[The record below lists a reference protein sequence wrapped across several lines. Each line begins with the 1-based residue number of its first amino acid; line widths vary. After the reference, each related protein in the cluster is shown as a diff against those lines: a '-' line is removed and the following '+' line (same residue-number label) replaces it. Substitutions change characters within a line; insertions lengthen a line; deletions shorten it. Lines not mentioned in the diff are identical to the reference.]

1 MLGRDELLIFSM
13 RFGNLDTRSVVV
25 ARAFFHAATKLSD
38 DDEDILPQE
47 DSSDVKL
54 SVYGCF
60 SELFPEHVVS
70 KECGSITAK
79 TGLTRLQFNK
89 IGYEMYVKEQSRRV
103 PAPRAKPGN
112 PGYGF
117 RRAKW
122 RNVGDGAED
131 QSAMQE
137 TLQAVGLPKARCD
150 YVRMRVDQFRTAWE
164 QARRPSRPAGP
175 GRPRGRA
182 RGDKTEDTSPEP
194 AGTLLDS
201 LPTGMPTGTCLGIVN
216 PPPKPEISSWQYA
229 HHLPHGGGARTQHGL
244 NSPGVNALLAHRPL
258 AQRPLASIQQTPSVT
273 GGMSSMFLSSN
284 VGNGGQ
290 WPVTV
295 QAQPSSLPGVNW
307 ALGTGSSSPFSAG
320 HMNQFHQQLFNSSA
334 SRLSSVGGEPKLF
347 AGTDIGGISNILL
360 SGLTPG
366 LVVAGLGGCL
376 GGQGGL
382 GGLGRGLE
390 GASNSIG
397 SHENLS
403 RALHVSA
410 FDSPGN
416 VPRLFGTAHT
426 AKRVRGEERDDE
438 EEAGEEMAAK
448 GGRKR
453 SNRVSSSKVDI
464 NSYAAATVRSST
476 FSSRSEGKDRSK
488 DLQAPNHPKS
498 QFAGELSSISGM
510 ASSASTC
517 FANPP
522 ATRAL
527 DTVEN
532 KELAGAIY
540 QNKASLTNL
549 LTC

>member
-1 MLGRDELLIFSM
+1 
-13 RFGNLDTRSVVV
+13 
-25 ARAFFHAATKLSD
+25 
-38 DDEDILPQE
+38 
-47 DSSDVKL
+47 
-54 SVYGCF
+54 
-60 SELFPEHVVS
+60 
-70 KECGSITAK
+70 
-79 TGLTRLQFNK
+79 
-89 IGYEMYVKEQSRRV
+89 
-103 PAPRAKPGN
+103 
-112 PGYGF
+112 
-117 RRAKW
+117 
-122 RNVGDGAED
+122 
-131 QSAMQE
+131 
-137 TLQAVGLPKARCD
+137 
-150 YVRMRVDQFRTAWE
+150 
-164 QARRPSRPAGP
+164 
-175 GRPRGRA
+175 
-182 RGDKTEDTSPEP
+182 
-194 AGTLLDS
+194 
-201 LPTGMPTGTCLGIVN
+201 
-216 PPPKPEISSWQYA
+216 
-229 HHLPHGGGARTQHGL
+229 
-244 NSPGVNALLAHRPL
+244 
-258 AQRPLASIQQTPSVT
+258 
-273 GGMSSMFLSSN
+273 
-284 VGNGGQ
+284 
-290 WPVTV
+290 
-295 QAQPSSLPGVNW
+295 
-307 ALGTGSSSPFSAG
+307 
-320 HMNQFHQQLFNSSA
+320 
-334 SRLSSVGGEPKLF
+334 
-347 AGTDIGGISNILL
+347 
-360 SGLTPG
+360 
-366 LVVAGLGGCL
+366 
-376 GGQGGL
+376 L

-403 RALHVSA
+403 LALHVSA